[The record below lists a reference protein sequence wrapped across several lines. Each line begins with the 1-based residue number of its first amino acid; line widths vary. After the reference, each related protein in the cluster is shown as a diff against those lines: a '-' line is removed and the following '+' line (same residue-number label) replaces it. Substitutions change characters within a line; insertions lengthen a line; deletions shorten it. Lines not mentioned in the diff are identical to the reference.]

1 MPHYELDETK
11 RQETLDRR
19 ELDFADIETGFE
31 RDTATIAPS
40 GYPGEARLVAYE
52 YFRTRLHV
60 VVFTVRIGV
69 TRIVSLRRASQPA
82 VNQYG

>member
-52 YFRTRLHV
+52 YFRTRLPCC
-60 VVFTVRIGV
+60 RIHSPHRRYAYRQFA
-69 TRIVSLRRASQPA
+69 TR
-82 VNQYG
+82 